1 MLILF
6 GWMALFIAGFVF
18 IMNRSFRH
26 PGIIAGG
33 GIALLGVAQGLLGTR
48 TGVYLLDSRWSR
60 LYVLGEEARR
70 RGLIQVLLN
79 LAVLLMAGLLG
90 IWLK

>member
-1 MLILF
+1 MKQ
-6 GWMALFIAGFVF
+6 
-18 IMNRSFRH
+18 SFRH

-33 GIALLGVAQGLLGTR
+33 GIALLGVAQGLLGAL

-60 LYVLGEEARR
+60 LYILGEEARR
-70 RGLIQVLLN
+70 RGLIQALLS
-79 LAVLLMAGLLG
+79 LAVLLIAGLLG